1 MNDTITCPHC
11 GKSIP
16 LTQALSHQVQEKY
29 QKFYK
34 IRLEEEKQKMS
45 VLLKDEAVKKAKKE
59 VDLQLKDKSNELEE
73 LKKQNNNFQEQLL
86 ELNKTLRHLRTSM
99 EEEKLNLEKRLVNE
113 QNKIRQDE
121 QKKFENQYKLKFLEI
136 EKQNEDL
143 KKSLEEARRKAE
155 QGSQQLQGEV
165 QELELE
171 KILAQEFPHD
181 EIKEVPKGIKGAD
194 AIQIVKNN
202 SDKVCGTIIWESKRT
217 KSWSEGWV
225 RKLKEDQRQINA
237 DIAVIIT
244 DILPKGIKN
253 FSFKDNIW
261 ICSNSLAIGLAV
273 ALRINLISLFSS
285 KLSHVGI
292 QEKKDI
298 LWNYLNGTQF
308 KQRIEAI
315 SDVYNQMQEEMEIEK
330 RWFNKKW
337 AKQEKNIRQVLDN
350 VTAMDGDLRGI
361 MGRKLPEPLKQTKL
375 DKANQNE

>member
-1 MNDTITCPHC
+1 MNDTIKCPHC

-45 VLLKDEAVKKAKKE
+45 VLLKDEAVKKAKEE
-59 VDLQLKDKSNELEE
+59 VNLQLKDKANELDE
-73 LKKQNNNFQEQLL
+73 LRKQNKNFQDQLL

-99 EEEKLNLEKRLVNE
+99 EEEKLNLEKRLANE
-113 QNKIRQDE
+113 QNRIRQDE
-121 QKKFENQYKLKFLEI
+121 QKKFEDQYKLKFLEI
-136 EKQNEDL
+136 EKQNDDL

-171 KILAQEFPHD
+171 KILMQEFPYD

-202 SDKVCGTIIWESKRT
+202 SGKICGTIIWESKRT
-217 KSWSEGWV
+217 KGWSEGWV

-244 DILPKGIKN
+244 DILPKGVKN
-253 FSFKDNIW
+253 FTFKDNVW
-261 ICSNSLAIGLAV
+261 ICGNTLAIGLAV
-273 ALRINLISLFSS
+273 ALRINLINLYSS

-292 QEKKDI
+292 QEKKDV

-330 RWFNKKW
+330 RWFSKKW

-361 MGRKLPEPLKQTKL
+361 MGKQLPEINESKKL
-375 DKANQNE
+375 DSGD

>member
-1 MNDTITCPHC
+1 MNDAINCPHC

-34 IRLEEEKQKMS
+34 IRLEEEKQRMF
-45 VLLKDEAVKKAKKE
+45 VQLKDEAVKKAKEE
-59 VDLQLKDKSNELEE
+59 VNLQLKDKANELEE
-73 LKKQNNNFQEQLL
+73 LRKQNKNFQDQLL
-86 ELNKTLRHLRTSM
+86 ELNKTLRHLRTSI
-99 EEEKLNLEKRLVNE
+99 EEEKLNLEKRLADE

-121 QKKFENQYKLKFLEI
+121 QKKFEDQYKLKFLEI
-136 EKQNEDL
+136 EKQNNDL
-143 KKSLEEARRKAE
+143 KKSLEEAKRKAE

-171 KILAQEFPHD
+171 KILTQEFPYD

-202 SDKVCGTIIWESKRT
+202 NGKVCGTIVWESKRT
-217 KSWSEGWV
+217 KGWNVEWV
-225 RKLKEDQRQINA
+225 RKLKEDQRQVNA

-244 DILPKGIKN
+244 DILPKDVKN
-253 FSFKDNIW
+253 FAFKNNVW

-273 ALRINLISLFSS
+273 ALRINLISLYSS

-330 RWFNKKW
+330 RWFSKKW

-361 MGRKLPEPLKQTKL
+361 IGKPLPEIIESKKL
-375 DKANQNE
+375 EPGE